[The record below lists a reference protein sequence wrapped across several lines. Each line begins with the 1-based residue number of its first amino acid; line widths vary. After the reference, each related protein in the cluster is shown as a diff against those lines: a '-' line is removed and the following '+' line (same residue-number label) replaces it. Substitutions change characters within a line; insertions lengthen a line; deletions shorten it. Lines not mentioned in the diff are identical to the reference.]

1 MKVMVFIL
9 LTGRVADERRREG
22 RTNLKR
28 GYINWFIAR
37 LWRAT
42 VQGRGLLLNLALA
55 NFSIY

>member
-9 LTGRVADERRREG
+9 LTGRVAVARGREG